1 VITAV
6 DSNVLIDVLQ
16 ADPTF
21 GPRSREALRKASAEG
36 GLVACDVVWGEVA
49 AWFPTPAAAEE
60 AMGRLRVTFGPLD
73 ISASTAAGA
82 AWRVY
87 RSRGGKRTRLV
98 SDFLIGAHAWLHAD
112 RLLSRDR
119 GFYRNYFGR
128 LRVLDPSRDG

>member
-16 ADPTF
+16 ADTTF
-21 GPRSREALRKASAEG
+21 GPSSRAAVRKALAEG

-49 AWFPTPAAAEE
+49 AWFPTAAGAEE
-60 AMGRLRVTFGPLD
+60 AMQRLRVSFGPLD
-73 ISASTAAGA
+73 MRAAIAAGA
-82 AWRVY
+82 AWRTY

-98 SDFLIGAHAWLHAD
+98 SDFLIGAHASLYAD

-128 LRVLDPSRDG
+128 LRIIDPTGG